1 MEPPQ
6 AADDLRR
13 GRPEQRV
20 AFLAGA
26 VEHVLD
32 HGVATLSLRPV
43 AAALGTSDRMLLY
56 YFGSRERLLVAVL
69 AEVGA
74 QLQGHLAEALPERA
88 VRPAALLL
96 AAEAALR
103 AAQVDRHLRLYVEM
117 SGLAARGQEPFR
129 TVAAV
134 VTDGWRTWL
143 DTRLDVPPGDREAAT
158 AGVLAAIDGLLLLRY
173 LVSPDAARLAVGWL
187 ASELGAR

>member
-1 MEPPQ
+1 MDTTRGAEP
-6 AADDLRR
+6 RR
-13 GRPEQRV
+13 GRPEQRA

-32 HGVATLSLRPV
+32 HGVATLSLRPL

-56 YFGSRERLLVAVL
+56 YFHSREQLLVAVL

-74 QLQGHLAEALPERA
+74 QLQGHLSEALPDRA
-88 VRPAALLL
+88 LPPAVLLG

-103 AAQVDRHLRLYVEM
+103 SEGVDRHLRLYVEV

-129 TVAAV
+129 TVAAA
-134 VTDGWRTWL
+134 VTEGWRTWV
-143 DTRLDVPPGDREAAT
+143 DERLDVAPDERAAAA
-158 AGVLAAIDGLLLLRY
+158 AGVLAMIDGLLLLRF
-173 LVSPDAARLAVGWL
+173 LISPDLAERAVAWL
-187 ASELGAR
+187 GSELGPR